1 MIKIRNLATPIKD
14 DGGTKLGA
22 MLGAIVG
29 IILAYCGLSLMSAT
43 NPIATVLT
51 MASGLIL
58 GIVIGSVIGGLI
70 DLSIMPD
77 HTDTDKETDDRNPHD
92 GRMH

>member
-29 IILAYCGLSLMSAT
+29 IILAYCGLSLMSVT
-43 NPIATVLT
+43 HPIWTILT
-51 MASGLIL
+51 MMTGMIL
-58 GIVIGSVIGGLI
+58 GLVIGSVIGGLV
-70 DLSIMPD
+70 DLKLTTD
-77 HTDTDKETDDRNPHD
+77 HTDKGTDDQKPYD